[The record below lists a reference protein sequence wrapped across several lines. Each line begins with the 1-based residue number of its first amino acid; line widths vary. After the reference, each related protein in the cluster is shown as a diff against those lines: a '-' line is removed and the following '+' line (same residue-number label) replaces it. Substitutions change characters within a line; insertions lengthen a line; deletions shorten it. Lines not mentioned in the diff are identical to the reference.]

1 VTGLSV
7 VIPALNAEAR
17 LPACLAA
24 LEEAEGIERVVVDGR
39 SSDGTAAAAVQGG
52 ARVLEAERGRGNQ
65 LAAGAEAAEGE
76 WLLFL
81 HADTVLSPDWWQ
93 AVRMFMAAEGNAGR
107 AAVFR
112 FALDDPAPAARRLE
126 RIVRWR
132 TRVLGLPYGDQG
144 LLISRALYRA
154 VGGYRRIPIMEDV
167 ALVRRIGRRRLV
179 MLDIAAVTS
188 AARYRRGYLR
198 RSARN
203 LVCLSLYFAGVP
215 PRTLKRLY
223 G

>member
-1 VTGLSV
+1 MTGLSV

>member
-1 VTGLSV
+1 MSV